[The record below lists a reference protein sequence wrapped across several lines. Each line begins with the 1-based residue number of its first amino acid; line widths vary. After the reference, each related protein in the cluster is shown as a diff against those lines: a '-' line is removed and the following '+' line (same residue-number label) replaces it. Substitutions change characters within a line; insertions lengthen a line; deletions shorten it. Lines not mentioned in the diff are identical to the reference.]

1 MPETLERDELFGC
14 SQGRI
19 KVSVDSALMA
29 SDFNRSEHVPLSLS
43 DKDLTNG
50 SLPTGIILV
59 ITD

>member
-1 MPETLERDELFGC
+1 MPETLERDELFGH
-14 SQGRI
+14 SQGHM
-19 KVSVDSALMA
+19 KVSVDNALMA
-29 SDFNRSEHVPLSLS
+29 SVFNRLEHVLLNLS